1 MTRHWSG
8 ATPALPA
15 STGRRSELRNL
26 GLVLGGGILIRRRA
40 TPVLQEGDAAQ
51 AGVSLALLLA
61 TAATLA
67 LLALT
72 ATLARLALG
81 VAVAVGL
88 LRVGRLAALLR
99 RIALLAFLALA
110 PTLVVAR
117 DEAAHGLDQAKIMIG
132 VLPVGFRHDAVAR
145 GGRFTRQRLVL
156 VEHLVGVAAH
166 PDVRPARVEN
176 LVSIGRT
183 VGIVIVMLLVMV
195 AAATA
200 AATIATAARPL
211 TIVWSH

>member
-1 MTRHWSG
+1 ML
-8 ATPALPA
+8 AA
-15 STGRRSELRNL
+15 STGSRSELRNL
-26 GLVLGGGILIRRRA
+26 GLVLGGRILIGRSA
-40 TPVLQEGDAAQ
+40 APVLQEGDAAQ
-51 AGVSLALLLA
+51 AGLGLARLLA
-61 TAATLA
+61 TATLAIVGWLAATLA
-67 LLALT
+67 IL
-72 ATLARLALG
+72 ATLTMLD

-88 LRVGRLAALLR
+88 LRVGRLAALLL

-117 DEAAHGLDQAKIMIG
+117 HQAAHGLDQAKIMVG

-145 GGRFTRQRLVL
+145 GRRFTCQGLVL

-166 PDVRPARVEN
+166 PDIRPAAIEN

-195 AAATA
+195 VTATA